1 MLSTHTLKSNLMFG
15 TFSEKCSGGKPSTR
29 RDLNPRPLDHEAC
42 GATTVLQPLPKLSL
56 ISHPFCFGDFS
67 VLVDVSDLLQRVPDL
82 LEQGLG
88 DFILGVVD
96 LPAAH
101 VADLVLGPQEV
112 VVGQVA
118 VVVQV
123 WNQSNQIDLMY
134 LS

>member
-1 MLSTHTLKSNLMFG
+1 MS
-15 TFSEKCSGGKPSTR
+15 
-29 RDLNPRPLDHEAC
+29 
-42 GATTVLQPLPKLSL
+42 VLCT
-56 ISHPFCFGDFS
+56 HPFRLGNFPVS
-67 VLVDVSDLLQRVPDL
+67 VDVSDLLQRFPDFF
-82 LEQGLG
+82 EQGLR
-88 DFILGVVD
+88 DLVLGVVN